1 MREYLR
7 MTILSLVMI
16 GIMACA
22 PDQPATSESVVLRM
36 VDAVNT
42 RDFEALDDVVAPDV
56 RRYSGATP
64 DVKVESLEDFK
75 AFLHQDIS
83 AVPDAVQEVNFIFS
97 NGPLVAVHVTYKG
110 TQTGQMGPFPA
121 SNRRLEVPFI
131 GILRVEDGKIAEI
144 WVEWDNLNGLAQ
156 LGHFPPP
163 DPETDSGSND
173 EAGETPAP

>member
-7 MTILSLVMI
+7 MTILGLVMI

-22 PDQPATSESVVLRM
+22 PDQSATSEAVVLRM
-36 VDAVNT
+36 IDAVNT
-42 RDFEALDDVVAPDV
+42 RDFDALDDLVAPDV

-75 AFLHQDIS
+75 AFLHQDLS
-83 AVPDAVQEVNFIFS
+83 AVPDAQQEVNLIFS

-110 TQTGQMGPFPA
+110 TQSGQMGPFAA
-121 SNRRLEVPFI
+121 SNRRLELPFI
-131 GILRVEDGKIAEI
+131 GILRVEGGKIAEI
-144 WVEWDNLNGLAQ
+144 WVEWDNLNALAQ

-163 DPETDSGSND
+163 DTEAATGSNE
-173 EAGETPAP
+173 EAGDTPAP